1 MFTSGCSNTEAEKGC
16 RKQTEFMCFLCV
28 NVRFEVLMAVIR
40 ETFFFWDVMIC
51 SL

>member
-1 MFTSGCSNTEAEKGC
+1 MFTSGFSNTETEKGC
-16 RKQTEFMCFLCV
+16 HKQTEFMCFLCV

-40 ETFFFWDVMIC
+40 EAFVLWDVMIC